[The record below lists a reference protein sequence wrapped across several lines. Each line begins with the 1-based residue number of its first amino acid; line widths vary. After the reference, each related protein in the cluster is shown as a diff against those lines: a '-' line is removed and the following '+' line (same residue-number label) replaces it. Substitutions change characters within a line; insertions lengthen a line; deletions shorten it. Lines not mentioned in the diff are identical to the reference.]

1 MTMSAFSWIGLSE
14 SSGEKQAE
22 SAARSAKDSLKP
34 DWTIEAGYEEA
45 ARQALARAQA
55 ASSAMAAAPSVAPVT
70 ADYGLH
76 STWAQGAAD
85 SPLAAARQQQAAL
98 AAGTDVTTK
107 GVSQMEQERTAR
119 QEALIRAQLAAAQQ
133 QQMEQLIKQKNEAAI
148 RAHYV
153 AEAERRFAAEQAS
166 RIHRAQIIG
175 GLAAGGGAVLQTEAA
190 KEIASNA

>member
-1 MTMSAFSWIGLSE
+1 
-14 SSGEKQAE
+14 
-22 SAARSAKDSLKP
+22 
-34 DWTIEAGYEEA
+34 
-45 ARQALARAQA
+45 
-55 ASSAMAAAPSVAPVT
+55 
-70 ADYGLH
+70 
-76 STWAQGAAD
+76 
-85 SPLAAARQQQAAL
+85 
-98 AAGTDVTTK
+98 
-107 GVSQMEQERTAR
+107 MEQERTAR

-153 AEAERRFAAEQAS
+153 AEAERMFAAEQAS